1 MDVYGVIRKKERQF
15 AMEHGPSS
23 SMNFPIKHEDFS
35 CRTTVQLREG
45 MVLLSS
51 RYPYKNSHY
60 ITITFICIWDLCYA
74 PEIKHGN
81 GIFPMCRWFSQL

>member
-23 SMNFPIKHEDFS
+23 SPIKHEDFS

-51 RYPYKNSHY
+51 
-60 ITITFICIWDLCYA
+60 
-74 PEIKHGN
+74 
-81 GIFPMCRWFSQL
+81 